1 VKTWLPFA
9 TLLFTSLVVTG
20 PVAAQPYPVRPVR
33 MLIGFPPGGGTDI
46 VGRIVAQKLS
56 ENLGQQIVPE
66 NRGGATGMVAA
77 ELAARAAPDGYT
89 IMMAHISAMSILP
102 WLYPK
107 MAYDTAKDFAPITLA
122 AIGPNLLVVHPSLP
136 VKNTKELIALAKA
149 RPGQLHYASP
159 GSGSVQHLS
168 GELFKLQAKVDMVHV
183 PYKGSGQSIVDL
195 IAGHV
200 QLNFD
205 AVPVVIGHAR
215 QGRLR
220 ALAVT
225 SEKRS
230 ALLPDIHRQR
240 SRPAGIRH
248 GHLVG
253 TGRAGRG
260 QQGRR
265 GEALRRVDQGA
276 EAARR
281 EGPARQRR
289 RRAGRQYA
297 RAVRGVHPLRVREI
311 RADRE
316 RCEHQDRLAADEH
329 RYTPTTS
336 RTNSHREQRT
346 QRKDRN
352 SNHDSRITN
361 HGI

>member
-1 VKTWLPFA
+1 MKTWLRFTA
-9 TLLFTSLVVTG
+9 LLFAAMT
-20 PVAAQPYPVRPVR
+20 VAFPAAGQPYPVRPVR

-46 VGRIVAQKLS
+46 VGRIVAQKVS
-56 ENLGQQIVPE
+56 ENLGQQIIAE

-102 WLYPK
+102 SLYPK
-107 MAYDTAKDFAPITLA
+107 MAYDTARDFAPITLA

-136 VKNTKELIALAKA
+136 VRSVKDLIALARA

-168 GELFKLQAKVDMVHV
+168 GELFKLQAKVDMLHV

-205 AVPVVIGHAR
+205 AVPVVLGHAR

-225 SEKRS
+225 SAKRS
-230 ALLPDIHRQR
+230 ALLPDIPTV
-240 SRPAGIRH
+240 SESGVAGFDMSTWW
-248 GHLVG
+248 GLVAPSAVSKDIVSKLHAE
-253 TGRAGRG
+253 TVK
-260 QQGRR
+260 
-265 GEALRRVDQGA
+265 ALKLPEVRERLGSVGA
-276 EAARR
+276 EPGGNTPDEFGAFIRSETAK
-281 EGPARQRR
+281 
-289 RRAGRQYA
+289 YA
-297 RAVRGVHPLRVREI
+297 RIV
-311 RADRE
+311 
-316 RCEHQDRLAADEH
+316 
-329 RYTPTTS
+329 
-336 RTNSHREQRT
+336 
-346 QRKDRN
+346 KDAN
-352 SNHDSRITN
+352 IKID
-361 HGI
+361 

>member
-1 VKTWLPFA
+1 MKTWLHIA
-9 TLLFTSLVVTG
+9 ALLFAVLS
-20 PVAAQPYPVRPVR
+20 VAAPVSGQQYPVRPVR

-56 ENLGQQIVPE
+56 ENLGQPVVPE

-168 GELFKLQAKVDMVHV
+168 GELFKLQAKVDMLHV

-230 ALLPDIHRQR
+230 ALLPDIPTV
-240 SRPAGIRH
+240 SEAGVPGFDMGTWWGLVAPAAVNKDVVAK
-248 GHLVG
+248 LY
-253 TGRAGRG
+253 
-260 QQGRR
+260 
-265 GEALRRVDQGA
+265 A
-276 EAARR
+276 ESIKVLKQ
-281 EGPARQRR
+281 PD
-289 RRAGRQYA
+289 
-297 RAVRGVHPLRVREI
+297 VR
-311 RADRE
+311 
-316 RCEHQDRLAADEH
+316 DRLANVGAEPGGN
-329 RYTPTTS
+329 TP
-336 RTNSHREQRT
+336 EQFGAFIRSESVKYA
-346 QRKDRN
+346 RIVKDAN
-352 SNHDSRITN
+352 IKID
-361 HGI
+361 